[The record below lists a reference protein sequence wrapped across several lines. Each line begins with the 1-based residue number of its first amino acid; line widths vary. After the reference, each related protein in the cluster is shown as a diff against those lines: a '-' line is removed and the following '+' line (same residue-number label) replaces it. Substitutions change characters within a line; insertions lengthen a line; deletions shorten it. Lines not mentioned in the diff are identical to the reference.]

1 MPTEIRTLRPEDI
14 ALSSEDVRFDLADI
28 GVTFEC
34 TEPQPYTIT
43 IGEGGANRLSQEH
56 GPIFGTIAFSAPGTP
71 IGTQVDI
78 AEYAL
83 DDDVTVGLVGHDE
96 SDGVVLMEFG
106 PVGDS
111 HDYVGWVGLVGDDDA
126 WAAVKV
132 FGPREHH
139 KDMRL
144 IARGIGRSM
153 EFHRPAPHFAARPGY
168 FTTQQLTAWVL
179 IFVGGL
185 DGIVP
190 SEVEQIRNEIR
201 KMGYDEPGVGS
212 TAKAWY
218 DSVEAEHRI
227 PELQYVLERWFVL
240 DGPDGRKRSLL
251 RMMRNVAAADGD
263 TTDVE
268 DAFID
273 AINGFLPD

>member
-1 MPTEIRTLRPEDI
+1 MPTEIRTLRPQDI
-14 ALSSEDVRFDLADI
+14 ALSEEGVRFDLAGI

-34 TEPQPYTIT
+34 TEPQPYMIT
-43 IGEGGANRLSQEH
+43 IEEGGANRLSQEH
-56 GPIFGTIAFSAPGTP
+56 GPIFGTITFSEPGTP
-71 IGTQVDI
+71 IGAQVDI
-78 AEYAL
+78 AEYEL

-106 PVGDS
+106 PVDDT
-111 HDYVGWVGLVGDDDA
+111 HDYVGWVGLAGDDDA

-132 FGPREHH
+132 FGPGEHRD
-139 KDMRL
+139 DMRL

-153 EFHRPAPHFAARPGY
+153 EFHRPAAHFAARPSY
-168 FTTQQLTAWVL
+168 YTAEQLTAWVL

-190 SEVEQIRNEIR
+190 SEVEQIRDEIKR
-201 KMGYDEPGVGS
+201 MGYGRPGIGP

-218 DSVEAEHRI
+218 DSVDAQHRI

-240 DGPDGRKRSLL
+240 DGPVDRKRSLI
-251 RMMRNVAAADGD
+251 RMMRNVAAADGE

-268 DAFID
+268 DAFIE
-273 AINGFLPD
+273 AIDGFLPD